1 MSTDCKQ
8 ASNLRQP
15 SETLRDDVK
24 QLAISRQC
32 FFCDYCGA
40 YLGHKITQAHFDTS
54 RHIST
59 HVRHIGVDW
68 STHGRH
74 IGVDWSTHMCR
85 KCVEHV
91 SKCVDRCR
99 RVDTY
104 VSIGRHIVD
113 TYVSI
118 GRHLCVDRS
127 TPMCRTGVDQSTHM
141 CRTCVE
147 MCRSVSRCVE
157 LWLQLLG

>member
-68 STHGRH
+68 STH
-74 IGVDWSTHMCR
+74 MCR
-85 KCVEHV
+85 KCVDMCPDV
-91 SKCVDRCR
+91 STQTAAVTAGCNVFFPK
-99 RVDTY
+99 
-104 VSIGRHIVD
+104 
-113 TYVSI
+113 
-118 GRHLCVDRS
+118 
-127 TPMCRTGVDQSTHM
+127 
-141 CRTCVE
+141 
-147 MCRSVSRCVE
+147 
-157 LWLQLLG
+157 